1 MPYPTTP
8 TEVVKLLQND
18 ITTLRLHAH
27 VQERSTTTFATYN
40 RPHRAVNRS
49 PRKQSIE
56 SGLPLT
62 EVAVCKNSIEID
74 RRSSQLFTVRQAK
87 RGVQL
92 QCCHSSERANRDSSV
107 DAGADNERARGGD
120 QYLSFLPPSLPPSAT
135 LPRSSPL
142 RCRNRE
148 SSPSPPLPR
157 LDIVLPEKEKKI
169 I

>member
-1 MPYPTTP
+1 M
-8 TEVVKLLQND
+8 
-18 ITTLRLHAH
+18 TLKDPKHTCKRDAEIHQSS
-27 VQERSTTTFATYN
+27 VTTYN

-107 DAGADNERARGGD
+107 DAGADNERARGGGD

-157 LDIVLPEKEKKI
+157 LDIVLPEKQKKMI
-169 I
+169 